1 VLDASELYPLHIYVV
16 DELPTVGTYAFRIHD
31 FNSTR
36 LDSTRLDSTRLDS
49 ALRKNGNSGSVMHR
63 IVQVLHTYVR
73 T

>member
-1 VLDASELYPLHIYVV
+1 MLDASELYPLHIYVV

-36 LDSTRLDSTRLDS
+36 LDSTRLDS